1 MQDDVLDNFYKIAD
15 ATFRMFAEQA
25 ATENVTIEEALEE
38 SWFLYERGFLRL
50 VTYDE
55 GLRLVPSVG
64 QSERR
69 AAAKHN
75 ATLSGYR
82 RSLLGDGP
90 PAAEKHPAWV
100 WVQQIES
107 DAGIPDKTARIACAM
122 VENCTDGDVF
132 MEGGV
137 PPSTSLLGYSDRA
150 VRVAFGELERGGH
163 MAFDDGSQTFR
174 PQLLPELTGEEL
186 MQQPP
191 EAQQAPHAER
201 SP

>member
-38 SWFLYERGFLRL
+38 SWSLYERGFLRL
-50 VTYDE
+50 VSYDE
-55 GLRLVPSVG
+55 GLRLVPCVG

-69 AAAKHN
+69 AAAKQN

-82 RSLLGDGP
+82 RRLLGESP

-122 VENCTDGDVF
+122 VENCTDGDAF

-137 PPSTSLLGYSDRA
+137 PPSTSL
-150 VRVAFGELERGGH
+150 FGV
-163 MAFDDGSQTFR
+163 Q
-174 PQLLPELTGEEL
+174 
-186 MQQPP
+186 
-191 EAQQAPHAER
+191 
-201 SP
+201 